1 MQSKNTLEMLL
12 QAVIETRNR
21 LLADHRPPLFLKLA
35 PDLNAEE
42 RKDIVKVIQK
52 DKCKVDGLIICNTTI
67 ERPDSLKSSSYK
79 EEGGGLSGQPLQD
92 VSTQMIADM
101 YRLTQGKIPI
111 IGKNSTLLECYLHH
125 FVFDYL
131 NLLEQTADGNMFTTL
146 CHLFR
151 GFLLK

>member
-12 QAVIETRNR
+12 QAGIKTRSR

-52 DKCKVDGLIICNTTI
+52 DKCEVDGLIICNTTI

-111 IGKNSTLLECYLHH
+111 IGKNSALLKNYLHY

-131 NLLEQTADGNMFTTL
+131 NLLEQTADRNMFTTL